1 MFYALSAVT
10 VLAIVAL
17 SLVVVVS
24 NTTLLRQ
31 EEVHRAERATLL
43 QRIQAP
49 DTAVAQ
55 HVADQADEVKPAYVG
70 FDNDEEYFAAKADG
84 N

>member
-1 MFYALSAVT
+1 MIYAFS
-10 VLAIVAL
+10 AIVAL
-17 SLVVVVS
+17 AIIALPLTVGAATSA
-24 NTTLLRQ
+24 LLRQ
-31 EEVHRAERATLL
+31 DAAHRAERAELL